1 MESKKLTIFFT
12 SDLHAYIYPTDYRSR
27 EERNIG
33 LFKCASRFTR
43 DGNTLIIDGGDLLQ
57 GSPLGAFCHDT
68 LQNATAPPSST
79 TSWIL
84 ILCSWNQWTIL
95 TAPGPLISS

>member
-27 EERNIG
+27 EERDIG

-43 DGNTLIIDGGDLLQ
+43 DGNTLIIDGGNLLQ

-68 LQNATAPPSST
+68 LQNAAPFAEM
-79 TSWIL
+79 
-84 ILCSWNQWTIL
+84 
-95 TAPGPLISS
+95 APDRPNPVTQSEMDAGSVDLF

>member
-27 EERNIG
+27 EERDIG

-57 GSPLGAFCHDT
+57 GSPLGAFCPRYP
-68 LQNATAPPSST
+68 AKCRP
-79 TSWIL
+79 
-84 ILCSWNQWTIL
+84 LCRDDELLRLRLCHTGQ
-95 TAPGPLISS
+95 PRF